1 MKVKAAGLM
10 FHTSG
15 FFELLTNKV
24 QLNFKLFCLLTACSV
39 SNVDKS
45 VRMECSND
53 TLTVT
58 YPTDLVFGGDIL
70 TIPDRL
76 RQRLVQSLNDKGLM
90 MTLVDTQRVP
100 P

>member
-1 MKVKAAGLM
+1 MSDA
-10 FHTSG
+10 
-15 FFELLTNKV
+15 
-24 QLNFKLFCLLTACSV
+24 
-39 SNVDKS
+39 DKS

-58 YPTDLVFGGDIL
+58 YPTDLVFGEDIL

-90 MTLVDTQRVP
+90 MTLVDTLNIP

>member
-1 MKVKAAGLM
+1 MSDA
-10 FHTSG
+10 
-15 FFELLTNKV
+15 
-24 QLNFKLFCLLTACSV
+24 
-39 SNVDKS
+39 DKS

-70 TIPDRL
+70 TVPDRL

-90 MTLVDTQRVP
+90 MTLVDIQNIP

>member
-1 MKVKAAGLM
+1 
-10 FHTSG
+10 
-15 FFELLTNKV
+15 
-24 QLNFKLFCLLTACSV
+24 
-39 SNVDKS
+39 
-45 VRMECSND
+45 MECSND

-76 RQRLVQSLNDKGLM
+76 RQRLVQSLNDKGQM
-90 MTLVDTQRVP
+90 MTLVDTQNIP